1 MQITVQVIDGCPYRA
16 LAQQRLREALRDG
29 AGTPIFVTV
38 EEIVDEDH
46 CRRIGFRGSPTFL
59 IDGRD
64 PFVEGTQVIGLDAA
78 STTPKPGAT
87 THPASTSSE
96 EPSTLTDRS
105 G

>member
-64 PFVEGTQVIGLDAA
+64 PFVEGTQVIGLRCRVYDTEAGRDHA
-78 STTPKPGAT
+78 
-87 THPASTSSE
+87 
-96 EPSTLTDRS
+96 PSVDQLRRAINPD
-105 G
+105 